1 MAQFIK
7 KPIVV
12 EAITF
17 EELVN
22 HGIASGANIVA
33 NMPWSWSYNGHQ
45 ITHENDQCYLIP
57 TLEGTMKMTPN
68 DMLITGVQGEIY
80 PCKKDIFESTY
91 DVVVS
96 ENTELTFG
104 EKSVG
109 LSFNPSNDDK
119 VGQAKKHIA
128 KAIDLLELD
137 HAEKTDNGKAL
148 SSWTRNVFRTNAFT
162 QLVNSSK
169 TLVTYLT
176 WKD

>member
-1 MAQFIK
+1 MAKFIK

-22 HGIASGANIVA
+22 HGIASGAKKYNGT
-33 NMPWSWSYNGHQ
+33 PWSWEYNGHA
-45 ITHENDQCYLIP
+45 ISHENDECYLIT
-57 TLEGTMKMTPN
+57 TLEGTMQMTPN

-91 DVVVS
+91 DIVVS
-96 ENTELTFG
+96 KNGELTFG

-119 VGQAKKHIA
+119 VGLAKKYIA
-128 KAIDLLELD
+128 QAIDLLESD
-137 HAEKTDNGKAL
+137 HAEKTDSGKAM
-148 SSWTRNVFRTNAFT
+148 SSCTRNVFRTNAFT

-169 TLVTYLT
+169 ALVTYLT

>member
-22 HGIASGANIVA
+22 HGIGAGANVVA
-33 NMPWSWSYNGHQ
+33 NMPWSWDYNGHA
-45 ITHENDQCYLIP
+45 ITHENDECYLIP

-68 DMLITGVQGEIY
+68 DMLITGVKGEIY

-91 DVVVS
+91 DVVVY
-96 ENTELTFG
+96 ENPAITFG

-119 VGQAKKHIA
+119 VGLAKKYIA
-128 KAIDLLELD
+128 QAIDLLEKE
-137 HAEKTDNGKAL
+137 HETHTV

-169 TLVTYLT
+169 ALVTYLT